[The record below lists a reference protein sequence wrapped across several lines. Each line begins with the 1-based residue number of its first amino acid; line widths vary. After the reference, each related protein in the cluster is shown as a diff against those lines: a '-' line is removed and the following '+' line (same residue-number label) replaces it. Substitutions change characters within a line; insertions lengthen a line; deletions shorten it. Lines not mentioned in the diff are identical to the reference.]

1 MILGRYR
8 TRRGTWAL
16 SVILAALL
24 HVGIIFGTRA
34 LRPFSPSAAQAF
46 EPEPIQVVF
55 APEPAAGRS
64 QEPSFFSELPPDRA
78 GERPEHAD
86 FLSNVDSRAGDEVP
100 GGSAESLPAMTG
112 ESESPHVRLDPA
124 AGDPAGV
131 QAQPETPA
139 VAPQAAEQPPE
150 DKPEEAD
157 QEGRTEPLPTEP
169 TGTEQRIVSDM
180 TALSRQS
187 QRKLNEPLRD
197 FFRENEAS
205 GESSASRLMG
215 GASDR
220 YQDSMSNP
228 LGNALASGGI
238 SLNTI
243 AWDYAPWLQ
252 RFIRDVEERWRA
264 PYAYY
269 LGVISGWTLVELE
282 VAPSGEL
289 LRMEALDEQGHASLK
304 NASLAALRAAA
315 PYRPLPSD
323 FPEDSLILR
332 IKLIYPE
339 HKR

>member
-8 TRRGTWAL
+8 TKPSIWAV
-16 SVILAALL
+16 SVILAVVL
-24 HVGIIFGTRA
+24 HLGIVIGTRA
-34 LRPFSPSAAQAF
+34 LRPFSPSPALAL

-55 APEPAAGRS
+55 APEPTGAQS
-64 QEPSFFSELPPDRA
+64 QEPSFFSELPPNRA
-78 GERPEHAD
+78 DERPDNPD
-86 FLSNVDSRAGDEVP
+86 FLSNVDSRARDEKP

-124 AGDPAGV
+124 A
-131 QAQPETPA
+131 QASASAQEQQETPA
-139 VAPQAAEQPPE
+139 YPPGAQEPSQAEEPAEEDRAAPVPP
-150 DKPEEAD
+150 D
-157 QEGRTEPLPTEP
+157 GI
-169 TGTEQRIVSDM
+169 GTEQRIVSDM
-180 TALSRQS
+180 NALSRQS
-187 QRKLNEPLRD
+187 QRKLNQPLRD
-197 FFRENEAS
+197 FFRESQAS
-205 GESSASRLMG
+205 DESAPSSLTE

-228 LGNALASGGI
+228 LGNALLSGGI

-252 RFIRDVEERWRA
+252 RFIRDVEQRWRA

-289 LRMEALDEQGHASLK
+289 IRMEALDEQGHASLK

-323 FPEDSLILR
+323 FPQDSLILR

-339 HKR
+339 RKR

>member
-8 TRRGTWAL
+8 TRPGIWAVSL
-16 SVILAALL
+16 VLAALL
-24 HVGIIFGTRA
+24 HVGIILGTRA
-34 LRPFSPSAAQAF
+34 LRPFSPSDAHAF

-55 APEPAAGRS
+55 APEPAAAA
-64 QEPSFFSELPPDRA
+64 QEPNFFTELPPDRA
-78 GERPEHAD
+78 GERPEHPD
-86 FLSNVDSRAGDEVP
+86 FLSNVDSRAADDVP

-124 AGDPAGV
+124 GGGPAS
-131 QAQPETPA
+131 AERQPETPP
-139 VAPQAAEQPPE
+139 APAQTVERPAE
-150 DKPEEAD
+150 EEGQESE
-157 QEGRTEPLPTEP
+157 QEGRTEPVPSSV
-169 TGTEQRIVSDM
+169 TGTERRIVSDM
-180 TALSRQS
+180 NALSRQS
-187 QRKLNEPLRD
+187 QRRLKEPLRD
-197 FFRENEAS
+197 YFRESQAS
-205 GESSASRLMG
+205 SESAPSPLTE

-228 LGNALASGGI
+228 LGNALSSGGI

-269 LGVISGWTLVELE
+269 LGVISGWTLVEIE

-289 LRMEALDEQGHASLK
+289 LRIEALDEQGHASLK